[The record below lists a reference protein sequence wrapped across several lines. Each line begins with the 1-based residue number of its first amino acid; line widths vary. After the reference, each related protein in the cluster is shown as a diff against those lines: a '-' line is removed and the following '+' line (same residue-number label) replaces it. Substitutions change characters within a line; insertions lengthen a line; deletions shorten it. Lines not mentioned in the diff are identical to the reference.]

1 MMSTRKIAEQ
11 ESTIK
16 DSLFEFVK
24 KHIPDADLTLID
36 EIVLSYVVAILE
48 DVSSDPVFDV
58 EGPLTD
64 IDSYSL
70 FDRMNLLYLS
80 DSNSESVD
88 TPKRIHKI
96 SEMSDGGSTDS

>member
-1 MMSTRKIAEQ
+1 MMSTCKIAEQ

-58 EGPLTD
+58 EGL
-64 IDSYSL
+64 
-70 FDRMNLLYLS
+70 LLY
-80 DSNSESVD
+80 
-88 TPKRIHKI
+88 IYFHKL
-96 SEMSDGGSTDS
+96 